1 MYQSVIEKTRGLAF
15 RTQALGAAIGRVP
28 GSQQAE
34 VPQAQSQAQPVG
46 QSQQQPALVD
56 GAR

>member
-28 GSQQAE
+28 GSQQVE
-34 VPQAQSQAQPVG
+34 VAAQQTQAVTQTQQPV
-46 QSQQQPALVD
+46 LVE